1 MSTTAVDKISASVTS
16 LADTLKSLVKIALQS
31 KKCDIASEASD
42 SDSSTIIVMGNGP
55 SLADTIA
62 GSFDALRHYPTL
74 AVNYAANAEE
84 FYRLKPRYYV
94 MVDPAFFE
102 AKPNPN
108 VETLKL
114 NFASRVD
121 WPVTLFIPAEYRR
134 AFDVTSNPNITL
146 RTINSIGLEGFPWFE
161 RMAYS
166 RRWGTPRPR
175 NVLIPS
181 IMVAI
186 WLGFRNIYLVGADH
200 SWMRTLAVNDD
211 NEVVSVQPH
220 FYKDNEHSLKQA
232 KSIFSTVRLHE
243 VVHSYYVAFKAYF
256 SIKRFADAVGV
267 NIYNSTPHSFIDAF
281 PRRPLPPV

>member
-1 MSTTAVDKISASVTS
+1 MSTNAVDKISASISS

-31 KKCDIASEASD
+31 KKCDIVSEAAD
-42 SDSSTIIVMGNGP
+42 SGSSTIIVMGNGP

-62 GSFDALRHYPTL
+62 DSFDALRNYPTL

-102 AKPNPN
+102 AKPNAN

-114 NFASRVD
+114 NFATRVD
-121 WPVTLFIPAEYRR
+121 WPVTLFIPAEYRS

-146 RTINSIGLEGFPWFE
+146 RTINSIGLEGFRWFE

-166 RRWGTPRPR
+166 RKWGTPRPR